1 MGADLKDRLK
11 WEALDEGAK
20 ELMRC
25 DLHVHSWYSGPADLP
40 VLKHIGRECYSE
52 PAAVYEQA
60 IRRGMDL
67 VTLTD
72 HDSIEGALAIASRP
86 NTFVSEEVTV
96 LLAGGRQLH
105 VNVFDIDEAR
115 HEAIQARRRDPEALF
130 AYLAE
135 ERIPASVNHLFSA
148 LTGRRALADLRLPL
162 GRLPLIEALNGS
174 MPEHHNEH
182 ARRVGRAAGMAPVGG
197 SDSHS
202 LAGVGRA
209 YTTVA
214 GARSKAEF
222 LEGLRRGLTVPSGR
236 SGSYARL
243 TAQAARVFA
252 AAYRDAA
259 REAWAGIQAGPF
271 VVSLALLPLLPALPI
286 VTAWIYAHET
296 RFGNRRFRAFQQA
309 FGWPPE
315 PPAAAFGLGPRGLAS
330 PARTLGPA

>member
-1 MGADLKDRLK
+1 VR
-11 WEALDEGAK
+11 DEGAK
-20 ELMRC
+20 KLMRC

-40 VLKHIGRECYSE
+40 VLKHIGRECYSD

-105 VNVFDIDEAR
+105 VNAFDITEAQ
-115 HEAIQARRRDPEALF
+115 HEGIQARRRDAESLF
-130 AYLAE
+130 AYLTE
-135 ERIPASVNHLFSA
+135 QRIPASVNHLFSA
-148 LTGRRALADLRLPL
+148 LTGARAVADLRLPI

-174 MPEHHNEH
+174 MPEAHNEH

-214 GARSKAEF
+214 GARSREDF

-236 SGSYARL
+236 AGSYRAL
-243 TAQAARVFA
+243 TAEVGRIFA
-252 AAYRDAA
+252 AAYREAA
-259 REAWAGIQAGPF
+259 LEAWSGREAGRAL
-271 VVSLALLPLLPALPI
+271 VSLALLPLLPMIPI
-286 VTAWIYAHET
+286 VTACIHAHEV
-296 RFGNRRFRAFQQA
+296 RFGARQFRAFQKT
-309 FGWPPE
+309 FGWPAERPLAVTALVAPE
-315 PPAAAFGLGPRGLAS
+315 RSLGQV
-330 PARTLGPA
+330 

>member
-1 MGADLKDRLK
+1 MDADFKDRLK
-11 WEALDEGAK
+11 WEVRDEGAK

-25 DLHVHSWYSGPADLP
+25 DLHVHSRYSGPADLP

-60 IRRGMDL
+60 LRRGMDL

-72 HDSIEGALAIASRP
+72 HDSIEGALAIASRS

-105 VNVFDIDEAR
+105 VNAFDITEAQ
-115 HEAIQARRRDPEALF
+115 HEGIQARRRDAESLF

-135 ERIPASVNHLFSA
+135 QRIPASVNHLFSA
-148 LTGRRALADLRLPL
+148 LTGARALADLRLPL
-162 GRLPLIEALNGS
+162 GRLPLIETLNGS
-174 MPEHHNEH
+174 MPEPHNEH

-197 SDSHS
+197 SDSHT

-243 TAQAARVFA
+243 SAEVARIFA

-259 REAWAGIQAGPF
+259 REAWAGMEARPF
-271 VVSLALLPLLPALPI
+271 VVSLALLPLLPAMPI
-286 VTAWIYAHET
+286 VTAWIYAHEM

-309 FGWPPE
+309 YGWPPE
-315 PPAAAFGLGPRGLAS
+315 RTAATHGLAGRGLAS
-330 PARTLGPA
+330 PARSLGQA

>member
-1 MGADLKDRLK
+1 MEADLKDSLK

-20 ELMRC
+20 DLMRC

-40 VLKHIGRECYSE
+40 VFKHIGRECYSE

-96 LLAGGRQLH
+96 FLAGGRQLH
-105 VNVFDIDEAR
+105 VNAFDITESQ
-115 HEAIQARRRDPEALF
+115 HEEIQARRRDAESLF

-135 ERIPASVNHLFSA
+135 QRIPASVNHLFSA
-148 LTGRRALADLRLPL
+148 LTGPRILADLRLPI
-162 GRLPLIEALNGS
+162 GRLPLIETMNGS
-174 MPEHHNEH
+174 MPERHNEN

-197 SDSHS
+197 SDSHT

-214 GARSKAEF
+214 GARSKEEF

-243 TAQAARVFA
+243 TAEVTRVFA
-252 AAYRDAA
+252 AAYREAA
-259 REAWAGIQAGPF
+259 LEACSGREAGRALVA
-271 VVSLALLPLLPALPI
+271 LALLPLLPLIPL
-286 VTAWIYAHET
+286 VTGCIQAHEV
-296 RFGNRRFRAFQQA
+296 RFGARHYRAFQRA
-309 FGWPPE
+309 FGWPAERSPIL
-315 PPAAAFGLGPRGLAS
+315 AGLGA
-330 PARTLGPA
+330 PARSLGQA

>member
-1 MGADLKDRLK
+1 
-11 WEALDEGAK
+11 
-20 ELMRC
+20 MRC
-25 DLHVHSWYSGPADLP
+25 DLHVHSRHSGPSDLP

-60 IRRGMDL
+60 LRRGMDL

-72 HDSIEGALAIASRP
+72 HDSIEGALAIAPLS

-96 LLAGGRQLH
+96 ILPAGRQLH

-115 HEAIQARRRDPEALF
+115 HQAIQARRRDPEALF

-135 ERIPASVNHLFSA
+135 QRIPAAVNHLFSA
-148 LTGRRALADLRLPL
+148 LTGARALADLRLPL
-162 GRLPLIEALNGS
+162 GRLPLIETLNGS
-174 MPEHHNEH
+174 MPEPHNEH

-197 SDSHS
+197 SDSHT

-243 TAQAARVFA
+243 SAEVARIFA

-259 REAWAGIQAGPF
+259 REAWAGMKARPL
-271 VVSLALLPLLPALPI
+271 VVALALLPLLPAMPI

-296 RFGNRRFRAFQQA
+296 RFGNRHFRAFQQA

-315 PPAAAFGLGPRGLAS
+315 RPSGVSGLAARGLAP
-330 PARTLGPA
+330 PARSLGQA